1 MEQTRKRPKKIFDK
15 RSVFFTI
22 CVILMFFYLTFVLIK
37 IDNTVNPSKKKVKGD
52 QQVSLDVANKLKS
65 EKMFKQAI
73 AKYEQYLCSSDLL
86 SSSKANINYIIGNLY
101 FETHHYEEALAS
113 YYTADLIGVP
123 KTIQNDLSIKIVN
136 CLERLGRGFS
146 AQYALK
152 SRSSLDKKQPKKTE
166 GIIIAQFGDEK
177 ISMRDIDEQLEKLD
191 EKTRNQYRDPQQKFM
206 FFQQYLARKLLA
218 KKASKMGYERDTDIL
233 NKLDEIKEQL
243 MVDKMI
249 QSQFKEKVQVTPEDV
264 QLFYQARKD
273 NYNEPVSVRIS
284 HIQLDSQ
291 ETAEE
296 IYSKITTGA
305 DFSELARLHST
316 DVSTKNQGGVINTW
330 LYKTQQ
336 VPDGIDRTKLVE
348 AAITSDKG
356 AVTPIIKDLYGF
368 HIIKVLDKKEAE
380 ARSFEQ
386 VAEQVTKDYHMFKY
400 QGVYRET
407 MENVLKVEGVKINSE
422 AFFPKQPN
430 DQKEKA
436 VEIKKLGN

>member
-1 MEQTRKRPKKIFDK
+1 
-15 RSVFFTI
+15 
-22 CVILMFFYLTFVLIK
+22 MF
-37 IDNTVNPSKKKVKGD
+37 
-52 QQVSLDVANKLKS
+52 
-65 EKMFKQAI
+65 EQAI
-73 AKYEQYLCSSDLL
+73 SKYEQYLRSQKLPITTT
-86 SSSKANINYIIGNLY
+86 ANINYIIGNLY
-101 FETHHYEEALAS
+101 FEIHHYEEALAS

-152 SRSSLDKKQPKKTE
+152 SRSALDKKQPKQTE
-166 GIIIAQFGDEK
+166 GIIIARFGDEE

-218 KKASKMGYERDTDIL
+218 KKASKMGYERDTDIQ
-233 NKLDEIKEQL
+233 NRLDEIREQL

-249 QSQFKEKVQVTPEDV
+249 QSQFKDKIQITPEDI

-291 ETAEE
+291 EIAAE
-296 IYSKITTGA
+296 IYSKITTGS
-305 DFSELARLHST
+305 DFSEMARLHST

-330 LYKTQQ
+330 LRKTQQ
-336 VPDGIDRTKLVE
+336 PTDGIDRTKLVE
-348 AAITSDKG
+348 TALKSDKG
-356 AVTPIIKDLYGF
+356 EITPIIKDLYGF
-368 HIIKVLDKKEAE
+368 HLVKVLDKKEAE
-380 ARSFEQ
+380 IRSFEQ

-400 QGVYRET
+400 QGVYRAT
-407 MENVLKVEGVKINSE
+407 MENILKVEGVKINNE

-436 VEIKKLGN
+436 VEIKRLGN